1 MHKVIQLISNFL
13 NNKNVLSLLCESR
26 CSLDELDEKPNEFFF
41 QIREIL
47 KERFKGEKFS
57 F

>member
-47 KERFKGEKFS
+47 KERFKGEKFN